1 MAYMRL
7 SAVVAFGVVLC
18 LVSAC
23 GTDALP
29 FTEIGDTAGVAF
41 RHNKPNRSMP
51 LGGGTVVFDYDND
64 GRQDIYVSNSI
75 GPNALYRN
83 DGDGTFTDVAAAAG
97 VADTGGE
104 GNGGCAADY
113 DNDGDRDLFV
123 TNYGPSRLF
132 RNLGDGTFDDV
143 TGEAGVHDGD
153 TYHRS
158 MGCAWGDYDR
168 DGLLDIVIVRHLHE
182 WNPDLF
188 RDKDYA
194 MAVGG
199 LVLYHN
205 LGGGTFEDV
214 TDLLGDT
221 SGPREGPYAVLG
233 NVWGAGFQ
241 PAWFDYDNDG
251 DPDLYVVNDFGV
263 EVQPNVLWRNDGPA
277 TGGGWS
283 FEDVSWDSRADVAIY
298 GMGVAVGDYNRD
310 GALDLFVT
318 NIKDNVL
325 LRNNGDGLTFS
336 DVSREADVGVGM
348 IERKLRVAWGT
359 AFFDYDND
367 GYEDLYI
374 VSGFLGG
381 KEVGANPEEQR
392 NVLLRNLGDG
402 TFEDVSAESG
412 IDDAGV
418 GRGGSYLDFNGDG
431 CLDFYIVNLDG
442 NARLFENSCGW
453 GNNWLAVEAVGATSN
468 RDGVGARITVT
479 TGEARQVRE
488 VSAGSSSMGQNM
500 LPAHFG
506 LGKASNIDSVA
517 VRWPS
522 GVLQTLSDVSVNQH
536 LTITEPE

>member
-1 MAYMRL
+1 MNRRTL
-7 SAVVAFGVVLC
+7 SLFGVALW
-18 LVSAC
+18 LLAAC
-23 GTDALP
+23 GADGAP
-29 FTEIGDTAGVAF
+29 FTEVSDAAGVAF
-41 RHNKPNRSMP
+41 LHNKPNRSMP
-51 LGGGTVVFDYDND
+51 LGGGTVVFDFDND

-83 DGDGTFTDVAAAAG
+83 DGDGTFKEVAAAAG
-97 VADTGGE
+97 VADPEGE

-113 DNDGDRDLFV
+113 DNDGYRDLFA

-143 TGEAGVHDGD
+143 TRLAGVHDGD
-153 TYHRS
+153 TYYRS

-188 RDKDYA
+188 RDKDFA

-199 LVLYHN
+199 LVLYRN
-205 LGGGTFEDV
+205 EGRGVFEDV

-221 SGPREGPYAVLG
+221 SGPREGPDIVLG
-233 NVWGAGFQ
+233 NIWGAGFQ
-241 PAWFDYDNDG
+241 PAWFDYDDDG

-277 TGGGWS
+277 PDGGWN
-283 FEDVSWDSRADVAIY
+283 FEDVSWDSRADVAVY

-318 NIKDNVL
+318 NIKDNIL
-325 LRNNGDGLTFS
+325 LRNNADGLTFA
-336 DVSREADVGVGM
+336 DVSREADVRVGM
-348 IERKLRVAWGT
+348 IGRKLRVAWGT

-381 KEVGANPEEQR
+381 KDVGANPEEQR

-412 IDDAGV
+412 IDDQGV

-431 CLDFYIVNLDG
+431 CLDFYIANLDD
-442 NARLFENSCGW
+442 NARLFENSCRW
-453 GNNWLAVEAVGATSN
+453 GNNWLIIETVGAASN
-468 RDGVGARITVT
+468 RDGIGARITVA
-479 TGEARQVRE
+479 TGDVQQVRE
-488 VSAGSSSMGQNM
+488 VSAGASSMGQNM

-506 LGKASNIDSVA
+506 LGKASKVDSVT

-522 GVLQTLSDVSVNQH
+522 GKLQTLSGVSVNQR

>member
-1 MAYMRL
+1 MVYMRL
-7 SAVVAFGVVLC
+7 PVLAVLGAALC
-18 LVSAC
+18 LLSAC
-23 GTDALP
+23 GTDAPP
-29 FTEIGDTAGVAF
+29 FKDVSDDAGVAF
-41 RHNKPNRSMP
+41 RHNKPNRYMP
-51 LGGGTVVFDYDND
+51 LGGGTVVFDFDND
-64 GRQDIYVSNSI
+64 GRQDIYASNSI

-83 DGDGTFTDVAAAAG
+83 NGDGTFAEVAAAAG
-97 VADTGGE
+97 VADPAGE

-113 DNDGDRDLFV
+113 DNDGHKDLFA

-132 RNLGDGTFDDV
+132 RNLGNGTFDDV
-143 TGEAGVHDGD
+143 TGAAGVHDGD
-153 TYHRS
+153 TYYRS

-188 RDKDYA
+188 IEKDFA

-199 LVLYHN
+199 LVLYRN
-205 LGGGTFEDV
+205 EGGGLFEDV

-221 SGPREGPYAVLG
+221 SGPREDFGAMLG
-233 NVWGAGFQ
+233 NIWGAGFQ
-241 PAWFDYDNDG
+241 PAWFDYDDDG

-277 TGGGWS
+277 PDGGWK
-283 FEDVSWDSRADVAIY
+283 FEDVSWDSRADVAVY

-318 NIKDNVL
+318 NIKDNIL
-325 LRNNGDGLTFS
+325 LRNNADGLTFA
-336 DVSREADVGVGM
+336 DVSSEADVRVGM
-348 IERKLRVAWGT
+348 IGRKLRVAWGT

-367 GYEDLYI
+367 GFEDLYI

-381 KEVGANPEEQR
+381 KDVGANPEEQR

-402 TFEDVSAESG
+402 AFEDVSVESG
-412 IDDAGV
+412 IDDDGI

-442 NARLFENSCGW
+442 NARLFENSCRW
-453 GNNWLAVEAVGATSN
+453 GNNWLTVETLGTATN
-468 RDGVGARITVT
+468 RDGIGARITVT
-479 TGEARQVRE
+479 TGDVRQVRE
-488 VSAGSSSMGQNM
+488 VSAGASSMGQNM

-506 LGKASNIDSVA
+506 LGKAAKVDSVT

-522 GVLQTLSDVSVNQH
+522 GKLQTLSGVSVNQR